1 MGLTNLVGGLT
12 LHIKL
17 EGKEISLS
25 YEDAKEVWEQ
35 LEKIFDPGPDP
46 VKTFHPPLPTID
58 PWNPGP
64 FYPPPC
70 YPPLEINKWTVGDVI
85 RKDTIC

>member
-35 LEKIFDPGPDP
+35 LDRIFDPGPDP
-46 VKTFHPPLPTID
+46 SKTFHPSLPTID
-58 PWNPGP
+58 PWNTGQYDPMV
-64 FYPPPC
+64 Y
-70 YPPLEINKWTVGDVI
+70 KWTIGDVI